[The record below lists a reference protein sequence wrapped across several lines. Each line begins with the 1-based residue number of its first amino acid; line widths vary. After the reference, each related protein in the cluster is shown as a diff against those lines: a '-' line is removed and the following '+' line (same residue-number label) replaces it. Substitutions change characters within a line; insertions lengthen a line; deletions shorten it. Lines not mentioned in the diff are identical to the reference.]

1 MEHHHII
8 SNKFLVFFFTIGRDI
23 QKKNFLI
30 HDFFVSVCVCGVCV
44 YECVIF
50 KLIGRF
56 YVYLFKSQSEA
67 VKMKK
72 HGKHYCLQFL
82 FLISKLWI
90 EICKTITFG
99 YKSQKGQKAS
109 FEFNVVVDIFS
120 FFKILNHKSRF
131 FVLYTF
137 A

>member
-1 MEHHHII
+1 MIFCE
-8 SNKFLVFFFTIGRDI
+8 
-23 QKKNFLI
+23 
-30 HDFFVSVCVCGVCV
+30 CVCLWCLCVC
-44 YECVIF
+44 ECVIF

-120 FFKILNHKSRF
+120 FKISKSQIK
-131 FVLYTF
+131 VCCVVYICLKLMQPQL
-137 A
+137 